1 MSSPSN
7 SSSGTGGR
15 SRPPL
20 RQRSSRTILRWPAA
34 ALAAAAAVWTPL
46 AVLFA
51 GETVAAYSVLAA
63 LAAAFAYVALAPC
76 PRRFV
81 VGSFAAGVV
90 LNVGA
95 LVAAFVIF
103 AANGSCN
110 DEGGVAPWMWGLGIA
125 VVAACAAWALQRPS
139 RTWWG
144 LPAATILGAI
154 VVTTAASIVTGSTG
168 LCLE

>member
-1 MSSPSN
+1 M
-7 SSSGTGGR
+7 
-15 SRPPL
+15 
-20 RQRSSRTILRWPAA
+20 RWLAA

-51 GETVAAYSVLAA
+51 GTSVAAYSVLAGLGA
-63 LAAAFAYVALAPC
+63 VFAYVTLAPR

-81 VGSFAAGVV
+81 IGSLAAGVV
-90 LNVGA
+90 LNIGA
-95 LVAAFVIF
+95 LIAAFAIF
-103 AANGSCN
+103 AAAGSCSDN
-110 DEGGVAPWMWGLGIA
+110 GDVGAWMWGLGIA

-144 LPAATILGAI
+144 LPAATMLGAI
-154 VVTTAASIVTGSTG
+154 VVAAAATLVTGSTG